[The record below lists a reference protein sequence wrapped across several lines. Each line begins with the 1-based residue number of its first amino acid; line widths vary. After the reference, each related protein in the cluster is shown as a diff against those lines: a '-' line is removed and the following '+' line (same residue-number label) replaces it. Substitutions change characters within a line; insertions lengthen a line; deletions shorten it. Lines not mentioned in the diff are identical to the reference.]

1 MRLLLTSNAS
11 YDPPRGGSTRSNLAW
26 LRQLAAAGHECHVI
40 CGSTGGDTATERDG
54 IRIEAYRDLARRTEI
69 LHAAIMRI
77 IPDWVLVTSEDV
89 GHTLLREAAHAAPG
103 RLIFLAHTPQWFPFG
118 PESWHPDPAAAAL
131 VRGARQVIA
140 IGHHMAGYIQ
150 QHLGVKPAVVHPP
163 IYGSLPYP
171 KFGRFA
177 DGYVLMINPSEVK
190 GVRIFAAL
198 AERFPDL
205 PFAALVGWGTTRS
218 DRDLLA
224 RHPNVQSL
232 GAVDSIDEV
241 LSRARVLLMPSLWY
255 EGFGLIAMEAMLRGV
270 PVIAGDSGGLEEAKA
285 GTGYVIP
292 VRPIVRYLPE
302 FDENGMPKAVA
313 PEQDVE
319 PWIAALHT
327 LTSDENAYWAEAARS
342 RERAE
347 SFVSQLRP
355 DGLERALESLHPPP
369 LRILLAHNSLYFP
382 SHGGGDKSNRILME
396 LLAAHGHDV
405 RVVARIEHFGEESHT
420 RLLRDLASRGV
431 SVDSADGGVVRF
443 RHKGVEVHTLT
454 ANPRIRSYFEGQ
466 VASFDPQ
473 IVVTSTD
480 DPAQLLF
487 EIAAQS
493 EKARVVYLVR
503 ATIAAPFGPDASS
516 PNPRRAAALRRADGI
531 ATVSEYV
538 ARYVREHSGMDAV
551 HIPISLPDPGP
562 FPLLGRFDNP
572 YVTMVNP
579 CAVKGIAVFLGL
591 AEQMPGVQFAAVP
604 TWGATSEDLA
614 ALRRLP
620 NVTLMPASDDIDRIL
635 EVTRVLLVPSVW
647 AEARSRIVLE
657 AMERGVP
664 VMAGNLGG
672 LPEAKLGVP
681 YILPVNPIRRY
692 LPSVDENMVPVADV
706 PPQDVGPWAEAL
718 RRLVTDQAHWDE
730 ISGISRRAA
739 LEYGDR
745 ATVWPFEAFLWSLLD
760 KPVKRVEASNPEASA
775 ADLLSPEKR
784 KLLAIRLKKRAAQPR
799 YLWFPGIEES
809 GSGKLRL
816 FCFPHA
822 GGGAS
827 AYARWRA
834 ALSDIAVCPVRLPGR
849 EARLR
854 EDAFEDMTKLV
865 SALAGAIDHWLGEPF
880 AFFGHSM
887 GAGIAFELARELRRR
902 GKPLPQAL
910 IVSGARAPQ
919 LRAGWT
925 APAHPSDAELVDRL
939 RQLEGIPP
947 DLLDNPEALRLAL
960 PALRS
965 DVRLYTDYQYS
976 PDPPL
981 AVPIAACAG
990 ISDPNVPPDQVEAW
1004 KEQTSAAFLFHLF
1017 EGGHFFLHS
1026 SQAEFLRQLTS
1037 ALAALAPAWS
1047 GAHPR

>member
-1 MRLLLTSNAS
+1 MRVLLTSNAS

-40 CGSTGGDTATERDG
+40 CGSTGGDAVTERDG
-54 IRIEAYRDLARRTEI
+54 IRIEAYRDLARRTGI
-69 LHAAIMRI
+69 LHAAIMRV

-89 GHTLLREAAHAAPG
+89 GHTLLREAAHSAPG

-118 PESWHPDPAAAAL
+118 PESWHPDPAAAEL
-131 VRGARQVIA
+131 VRGARRVIA
-140 IGHHMAGYIQ
+140 IGRHMAVYIE
-150 QHLGVKPAVVHPP
+150 QHLGVSAGIVHPP
-163 IYGSLPYP
+163 IYGASPFP
-171 KFGRFA
+171 KFGRFE

-190 GVRIFAAL
+190 GIRIFAAL
-198 AERFPDL
+198 AERFPEL

-218 DRDLLA
+218 DREMLA
-224 RHPNVQSL
+224 RHSNVQLL

-270 PVIAGDSGGLEEAKA
+270 PVIASDSGGLEEAKA
-285 GTGYVIP
+285 GTGYVVP
-292 VRPIVRYLPE
+292 VRPIARYLAE

-313 PEQDVE
+313 PEQEIE
-319 PWIAALHT
+319 PWADALRT
-327 LTSDENAYWAEAARS
+327 LTSDEKAYWAEAARS
-342 RERAE
+342 RDRAE

-355 DGLERALESLHPPP
+355 DGLDGVLESLRPAP
-369 LRILLAHNSLYFP
+369 LRVLLAHNSLYFP

-396 LLAAHGHDV
+396 LLAAHGHNV
-405 RVVARIEHFGEESHT
+405 RAVARIEHFGQESHD
-420 RLLRDLASRGV
+420 RLVRDLESRGV
-431 SVDSADGGVVRF
+431 AVDSLNGGVVKF

-454 ANPRIRSYFEGQ
+454 VNPRIRAYFEEQ
-466 VASFDPQ
+466 IAAFDPQ
-473 IVVTSTD
+473 IIVTSTD

-493 EKARVVYLVR
+493 QRARVVYLVR

-516 PNPRRAAALRRADGI
+516 PNPRRTATLRRADGI

-572 YVTMVNP
+572 YVTIVNP
-579 CAVKGIAVFLGL
+579 CAVKGIAVFLAL
-591 AEQMPGVQFAAVP
+591 AELMPDVEFAAVP

-620 NVTLMPASDDIDRIL
+620 NVTLLPASDDIDQIL
-635 EVTRVLLVPSVW
+635 KLTRALLVPSVW

-706 PPQDVGPWAEAL
+706 PPQDVGPWIEAL
-718 RRLVTDQAHWDE
+718 RRMVSDSAHWDE

-760 KPVKRVEASNPEASA
+760 KPVKRIEAAAPETSA
-775 ADLLSPEKR
+775 ADLLSPDKR
-784 KLLAIRLKKRAAQPR
+784 KLLAIRLKKRASQPR

-809 GSGKLRL
+809 ASGKLRL

-827 AYARWRA
+827 AYARWRVV
-834 ALSDIAVCPVRLPGR
+834 LPDIAVCPVRLPGR
-849 EARLR
+849 ESRLR
-854 EDAFEDMTKLV
+854 EEAFEDIAALV
-865 SALAGAIDHWLGEPF
+865 TALAGALDHWLDEPF

-887 GAGIAFELARELRRR
+887 GAGIAFELSREMRRR
-902 GKPLPQAL
+902 GRPLPQAL

-919 LRAGWT
+919 LRAGWI
-925 APAHPSDAELVDRL
+925 APAHPSDAELVEQL
-939 RQLEGIPP
+939 RQLDGIPP
-947 DLLDNPEALRLAL
+947 DLLDNHEALRLAL

-965 DVRLYTDYQYS
+965 DVRLYSEYRYS
-976 PDPPL
+976 PGTPL
-981 AVPIAACAG
+981 PIPIAAYAG
-990 ISDPNVPPDQVEAW
+990 GSDPNVQPDQVEAW
-1004 KEQTSAAFLFHLF
+1004 KQQTSAAFRFRVF
-1017 EGGHFFLHS
+1017 EGGHFFLQS
-1026 SQAEFLRQLTS
+1026 AQAEFLRELVS
-1037 ALAALAPAWS
+1037 DLEALAPA
-1047 GAHPR
+1047 

>member
-1 MRLLLTSNAS
+1 MRVLLTSNAS

-40 CGSTGGDTATERDG
+40 CGSTGGDAVTERDG
-54 IRIEAYRDLARRTEI
+54 IRIEAYRDLARRTGI

-89 GHTLLREAAHAAPG
+89 GHTLLREAAHSAPG

-118 PESWHPDPAAAAL
+118 PESWHPDPAAAEL
-131 VRGARQVIA
+131 IRGARQVIA
-140 IGHHMAGYIQ
+140 IGRHMAGYIE
-150 QHLGVKPAVVHPP
+150 QHLGVKAAVVHPP
-163 IYGSLPYP
+163 IYGAPPFP
-171 KFGRFA
+171 KFGRFG
-177 DGYVLMINPSEVK
+177 DGSILMINPSEVK
-190 GVRIFAAL
+190 GIRIFAAL
-198 AERFPDL
+198 AGHFPNL
-205 PFAALVGWGTTRS
+205 PFAALVGWGTTRG
-218 DRDLLA
+218 DRELLA
-224 RHPNVQSL
+224 RYPNVQLL
-232 GAVDSIDEV
+232 GAVDNIDEV
-241 LSRARVLLMPSLWY
+241 LSSARVLLMPSLWY
-255 EGFGLIAMEAMLRGV
+255 EGFGLIAMEAMLRRV
-270 PVIAGDSGGLEEAKA
+270 PVIASDSGGLEEAKA
-285 GTGYVIP
+285 GTGYVVP
-292 VRPIVRYLPE
+292 VRPIARYLPE

-313 PEQDVE
+313 PEQDIE
-319 PWIAALHT
+319 PWAEALT
-327 LTSDENAYWAEAARS
+327 SLTSDEKAYWAEAARS
-342 RERAE
+342 RDRAE
-347 SFVSQLRP
+347 NFVSQLQP
-355 DGLERALESLHPPP
+355 DGLERVLASLRPSP
-369 LRILLAHNSLYFP
+369 LRILVAHNSLYFP

-405 RVVARIEHFGEESHT
+405 RVVARIEHFGQESHE
-420 RLLRDLASRGV
+420 RLIGELASRGV
-431 SVDSADGGVVRF
+431 PVEAVDGGVVKF

-454 ANPRIRSYFEGQ
+454 ANPRIRAYFEEQ
-466 VASFDPQ
+466 VRAFDPE
-473 IVVTSTD
+473 IIVTSTD

-493 EKARVVYLVR
+493 EARVVYLVR

-516 PNPRRAAALRRADGI
+516 PNPRRTAALRRADGI

-579 CAVKGIAVFLGL
+579 CAVKGIAVFLAL
-591 AEQMPGVQFAAVP
+591 AEQMPDVQFAAVP
-604 TWGATSEDLA
+604 TWGATSDDLA

-620 NVTLMPASDDIDRIL
+620 NVTLLPASDDIDQIL
-635 EVTRVLLVPSVW
+635 KVTRVLLVPSVW

-681 YILPVNPIRRY
+681 YILPVSPILRY

-706 PPQDVGPWAEAL
+706 PPQDVGPWVEAL
-718 RRLVTDQAHWDE
+718 RGLVTDQAHWDE

-760 KPVKRVEASNPEASA
+760 KPVKRIEAAAPEASG

-784 KLLAIRLKKRAAQPR
+784 KLLAIRLKNRASQPR
-799 YLWFPGIEES
+799 YVWFPGIEETA
-809 GSGKLRL
+809 SGKPRL

-827 AYARWRA
+827 TYARWRA
-834 ALSDIAVCPVRLPGR
+834 ILPDIAVCPVRLPGR
-849 EARLR
+849 ESRLR
-854 EDAFEDMTKLV
+854 EDPFEDMTGLV
-865 SALAGAIDHWLGEPF
+865 RALVGAIDHWLGDPF

-902 GKPLPQAL
+902 EKPLPQAL
-910 IVSGARAPQ
+910 IVSAARAPQ
-919 LRAGWT
+919 LRAGWV
-925 APAHPSDAELVDRL
+925 APSHPSDAELVERL
-939 RQLEGIPP
+939 RQLEGVPP
-947 DLLDNPEALRLAL
+947 ELLENHEALRLAL
-960 PALRS
+960 PALRA
-965 DVRLYTDYQYS
+965 DVRLYSDFGYS
-976 PDPPL
+976 PDTPL
-981 AVPIAACAG
+981 PVPIAAYAG
-990 ISDPNVPPDQVEAW
+990 TSDPNVRPEQVEAW
-1004 KEQTSAAFLFHLF
+1004 REQTSTAFRFRVF
-1017 EGGHFFLHS
+1017 EGGHFFPQS
-1026 SQAEFLRQLTS
+1026 AQTEFLRELATD
-1037 ALAALAPAWS
+1037 LAALAPA
-1047 GAHPR
+1047 